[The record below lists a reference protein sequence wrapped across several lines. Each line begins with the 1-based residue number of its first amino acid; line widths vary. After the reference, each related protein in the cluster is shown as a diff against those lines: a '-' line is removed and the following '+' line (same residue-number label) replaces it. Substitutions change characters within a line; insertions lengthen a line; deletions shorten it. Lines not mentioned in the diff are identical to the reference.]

1 MMFKLYLIIFAIV
14 FLQLVR
20 GQTLRF
26 VVVTESA
33 QQELNSK
40 FSNGLKEAEDSN
52 PGSRLEMK
60 TLNFTRKFSED
71 VHNELCNVLQSGSY
85 SAIIDMTWGGWIK
98 VPKHSVKI

>member
-1 MMFKLYLIIFAIV
+1 MMFKLYLIIFATV
-14 FLQLVR
+14 SFVR

-98 VPKHSVKI
+98 VLKK